1 MYIAWLV
8 FSLACPI
15 LPSAEHCAI
24 HCRMGSKVA
33 WVVVAWVVLQAWV
46 VVAAWAAVAWVVAGV
61 AGGALL
67 EWVEAWAVVWVVSRA
82 DAVTTT
88 RFQLKLQL

>member
-1 MYIAWLV
+1 
-8 FSLACPI
+8 
-15 LPSAEHCAI
+15 
-24 HCRMGSKVA
+24 MGSKVA
-33 WVVVAWVVLQAWV
+33 WVVVAWVVLQGGGGVGAGGG
-46 VVAAWAAVAWVVAGV
+46 VAGV
-61 AGGALL
+61 GGGVAGVALL

>member
-1 MYIAWLV
+1 MMYIAWLV

-33 WVVVAWVVLQAWV
+33 WVVVAWVVLQAW
-46 VVAAWAAVAWVVAGV
+46 
-61 AGGALL
+61 
-67 EWVEAWAVVWVVSRA
+67 AVVWVVSRA